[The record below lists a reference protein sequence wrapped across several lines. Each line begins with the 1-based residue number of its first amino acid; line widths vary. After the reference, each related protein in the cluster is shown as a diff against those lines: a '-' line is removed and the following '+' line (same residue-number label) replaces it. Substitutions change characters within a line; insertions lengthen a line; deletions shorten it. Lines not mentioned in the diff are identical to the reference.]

1 MVDVSMDLNHI
12 DLGLY
17 FDGLIGLFVRLR
29 LCLIGLFICL
39 RLYLIGLFICMMVCD
54 WFIYLSGG
62 L

>member
-17 FDGLIGLFVRLR
+17 FDGLIGLFICLR

-39 RLYLIGLFICMMVCD
+39 MVCD
-54 WFIYLSGG
+54 WFIYLYDG